1 MVAGARQSLPWKK
14 KAERTKEQERRN
26 RIRRWWPPH
35 WNGAVRGWLWKVLEY
50 MLENKSAWTGGELGV
65 GVLKGEENTNMFN
78 L

>member
-35 WNGAVRGWLWKVLEY
+35 WNGAVRGVAMEGSGIHVREQICLDW
-50 MLENKSAWTGGELGV
+50 G
-65 GVLKGEENTNMFN
+65 
-78 L
+78 